1 MNGTGKN
8 REDLYQREL
17 ETILRFGALV
27 NSSLHI
33 ETVLDHAMEWAE
45 EFMGATASS
54 VYELDEETGELFV
67 RLARGEKKEP
77 IRGIR
82 LRVGEGIA
90 GRVVERGEPIVVQ
103 DVDRAEEFSDKF
115 DKKTGFQ
122 TRSMVCVPLILRDR
136 PVGALQVI
144 NKKSGQP
151 FTQDDLNLLTGMAQQ
166 IAVALEN
173 AKLYQR
179 LQDKFALTEKELK
192 KTQEKLIRTERL
204 SAMGHLVQGVAHEI
218 RNPIMTIGGFARRI
232 QGNAGENENLNRY
245 ADIIL
250 EETARL
256 ETLVRQVRE
265 FADVQTADLRMN
277 RIEAV
282 IEELYSKIEAQ
293 AREQRIDVHLHM
305 DEDLPP
311 LLLDCS
317 QLARALLNIAQ
328 NSIEAMDDGGT
339 LDIHVHRED
348 GDLVVAVSDTGP
360 GMDEEQLDSVYDPF
374 VTSKTRG
381 AGLGLTMAHQIILN
395 HNGEIHIQSMEG
407 RGATVTVRIPV
418 PPGRAGPDGVLSSNG
433 TSPPSRK
440 PRDGETQKMMES

>member
-1 MNGTGKN
+1 LNGTGKN

-54 VYELDEETGELFV
+54 VYELDEDTGELFV

-77 IRGIR
+77 IRNIR

-103 DVDRAEEFSDKF
+103 DVDREAGFSDKF
-115 DKKTGFQ
+115 DKKTGFH
-122 TRSMVCVPLILRDR
+122 TRSMICVPLILRNR

-144 NKKSGQP
+144 NKKSGEP
-151 FTQDDLNLLTGMAQQ
+151 FSPDDLTLLTGMAQQ

-179 LQDKFALTEKELK
+179 LQDKFTLTEKELK

-232 QGNAGENENLNRY
+232 QGKAEQEEGVMRY
-245 ADIIL
+245 AGIIL

-256 ETLVRQVRE
+256 ENLVRQVHE
-265 FADVQTADLRMN
+265 FADVQTAKLQMN

-282 IEELYSKIEAQ
+282 IEELYSKIEAP
-293 AREQRIDVHLHM
+293 AREQKVDVHLHM
-305 DEDLPP
+305 DEDLPMV
-311 LLLDCS
+311 LLDCS
-317 QLARALLNIAQ
+317 QLARALMNIAQ
-328 NSIEAMDDGGT
+328 NGLEAMAGGGT
-339 LDIHVHRED
+339 LEIHVHRED
-348 GDLVVAVSDTGP
+348 GHLVVAVSDTGRGIDP
-360 GMDEEQLDSVYDPF
+360 DQLDSLYDPF

-395 HNGEIHIQSMEG
+395 HNGEIHIQSVEG
-407 RGATVTVRIPV
+407 QGATVTIRIPI
-418 PPGRAGPDGVLSSNG
+418 PPARPAGDIPIEPDGASSSSG
-433 TSPPSRK
+433 ISS
-440 PRDGETQKMMES
+440 